1 MKVENVVKLLA
12 GAAGACASFLFG
24 GWSAALGTLFFFVA
38 ADYLTGIAAA
48 GSKGELFSKA
58 GMKGISKKVFIFLLV
73 AVAHHVDLYLGAGST
88 FRDGTVVFF
97 VANEALSILEN
108 AGRMGVPIP
117 PKFAEMLQQLN
128 GKGKS
133 Q

>member
-1 MKVENVVKLLA
+1 MMENGLKLVAGGA
-12 GAAGACASFLFG
+12 GAAASFLFG
-24 GWSAALGTLFFFVA
+24 GWSAALGTLVFFVV
-38 ADYLTGIAAA
+38 ADYLTGVSAA
-48 GSKGELFSKA
+48 GGQGELSSKA

-97 VANEALSILEN
+97 VANEALSIIEN

-117 PKFAEMLQQLN
+117 PKFEQMIESLR
-128 GKGKS
+128 KGKNE
-133 Q
+133 

>member
-1 MKVENVVKLLA
+1 MENAVKLLA

-24 GWSAALGTLFFFVA
+24 GWSAALGTLFFFVF
-38 ADYLTGIAAA
+38 ADYLTGVFAA
-48 GSKGELFSKA
+48 GSKGELSSKA
-58 GMKGISKKVFIFLLV
+58 GVKGISKKVFIFLLV

-108 AGRMGVPIP
+108 TGRMGVPVP
-117 PKFAEMLQQLN
+117 PKFAEMIETLRGKGN
-128 GKGKS
+128 GK
-133 Q
+133 

>member
-1 MKVENVVKLLA
+1 MENGLKLVAGGA
-12 GAAGACASFLFG
+12 GAAASFLFG
-24 GWSAALGTLFFFVA
+24 GWSAALGTLVFFVV
-38 ADYLTGIAAA
+38 ADYLTGVSAA
-48 GSKGELFSKA
+48 GGQGELSSKA

-97 VANEALSILEN
+97 VANEALSIIEN

-117 PKFAEMLQQLN
+117 PKFEQMIESLR
-128 GKGKS
+128 KGKNE
-133 Q
+133 